1 MLNPGQQIHIVGIG
15 GTGMSAVA
23 RVLLGRGYRVSGSDR
38 QLNDLTAALKAAGA
52 RVFEGHAA
60 GHIGEAE
67 AVVISSAVPADNPE
81 VAAARARGIP
91 VYKRRDIL
99 GALMADRIGVAVA
112 GTHGKTTTTS
122 MIVHLLV
129 SADQDPTY
137 IVGGVVTTT
146 GQNAGV
152 GQGAA
157 FVIEAD
163 EYDHMFLG
171 LRPRLAVITS
181 IEHDHPD
188 LFPTLDSLLDDF
200 RQFAALVPAD
210 GRLIVCADD
219 PLALHIGQE
228 QGAAQDATPL
238 ITYGLHAPEVDWRA
252 VDVQAASGGMAFILH
267 APGHADGLPVRLGVP
282 GAHNVQNA
290 LAALAVVETLGVPLA
305 GAIEALAS
313 FRGAG
318 RRFEVRG
325 QAAGV
330 TVIDDYAH
338 HPTAI
343 RVTLA
348 AARAAYPDARLW
360 AVWQPHTFS
369 RLRTLFD
376 DFAAAFSPADV
387 DRVLVTDVYAA
398 REARTPGLDVP
409 DLVRRMAHPAVRH
422 TPSLADTLAIL
433 AAEVRPGD
441 VVLILSAGDAPQVG
455 ADLLA
460 RLEARA

>member
-38 QLNDLTAALKAAGA
+38 QLNDLTAALQAAGA
-52 RVFEGHAA
+52 QVYEGHAA
-60 GHIGEAE
+60 ENLGAAE

-91 VYKRRDIL
+91 VHKRRDIL

-129 SADQDPTY
+129 LASQDPTY
-137 IVGGVVTTT
+137 IVGGVVITT

-219 PLALHIGQE
+219 PLALQIGQG
-228 QGAAQDATPL
+228 QGAAQL
-238 ITYGLHAPEVDWRA
+238 MTYGLHAPESDWRA
-252 VDVQAASGGMAFILH
+252 VDVRPDSGGGMAFTLQ
-267 APGHADGLPVRLGVP
+267 APGQPEGLPVRLGVP
-282 GAHNVQNA
+282 GTHNVQNA
-290 LAALAVVETLGVPLA
+290 LAALAVVDALGVPLA
-305 GAIEALAS
+305 DAIEALAR

-325 QAAGV
+325 QAGGV

-343 RVTLA
+343 QVTLA
-348 AARAAYPDARLW
+348 AARAAYPAARLW

-376 DFAAAFSPADV
+376 DFAAAFSPSDV
-387 DRVLVTDVYAA
+387 DHVLVTDVYAA
-398 REARTPGLDVP
+398 REARTPGPDVP
-409 DLVRRMAHPAVRH
+409 DLIGRMAHPAVRH
-422 TPSLADTLAIL
+422 TPTLTDTLEVL
-433 AAEVRPGD
+433 AAEVQPGD